1 MLDPWVIEEILERER
16 QQREEQPVVELPVV
30 PEPECESNSPMPETS
45 ERPTKRGIEIVE
57 LW

>member
-16 QQREEQPVVELPVV
+16 QQREEQPVVELPIG
-30 PEPECESNSPMPETS
+30 PEPECESNNSLPDAT
-45 ERPTKRGIEIVE
+45 ERPAKRGVEIVE